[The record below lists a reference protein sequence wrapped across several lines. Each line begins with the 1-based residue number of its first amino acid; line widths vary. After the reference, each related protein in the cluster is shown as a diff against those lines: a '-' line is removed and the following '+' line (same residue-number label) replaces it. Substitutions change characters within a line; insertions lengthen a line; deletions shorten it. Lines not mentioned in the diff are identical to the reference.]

1 MLKLKLQ
8 YFGHLIRR
16 ANSLEKM
23 MMLGKDGRRKEN
35 GVAEDEIVRYHHPLN
50 GHEFEQILGDSGG
63 QRSLACS
70 SPWDHKES
78 DVT

>member
-35 GVAEDEIVRYHHPLN
+35 GVAEDEIVRYHQPLN
-50 GHEFEQILGDSGG
+50 GQEFEQILGDSGG